1 MRKTPIFYFIL
12 LLLLAIGWYLNGAK
26 SSETIDNK
34 RFTEKIDNLVYTKH
48 ARCRMDCR
56 KISEEEVREIIR
68 IGKINSKKSDPAD
81 RPCPTLAI
89 EGYSSSDQQHI
100 RLILAD
106 CEKTIKLITCI
117 DLDKDH
123 SCSCN

>member
-12 LLLLAIGWYLNGAK
+12 LLLLAIGWYLNQAK
-26 SSETIDNK
+26 PSKAIDNNS
-34 RFTEKIDNLVYTKH
+34 FTNRIDNLVYTKH

-56 KISEEEVREIIR
+56 NISEEEIREIIR
-68 IGKINSKKSDPAD
+68 IGKINSKKSDPTD
-81 RPCPTLAI
+81 RPCPTIAM

-106 CEKTIKLITCI
+106 CEKSLKLVTCI
-117 DLDKDH
+117 DLENDH